1 MIDIEKYDKCV
12 EAFKKGMSLT
22 KIAKE
27 FHVNRTYLRN
37 YILEKGYEIR
47 NTHNESDIYSDIFEV
62 IDTEEKA
69 YWLGFLYADGSLHY
83 NDGTK
88 KNKYIIEVALKKSDK
103 GHLEKLKT
111 FLNARNKISPRK
123 KTNSFRLTITNK
135 KMYNDLIKQGC
146 HPRKSLDMTFP
157 GKEIVPDNLL
167 KHFLRGYVD
176 GDGWVGI
183 EHIPRKDGTVRVRGR
198 MSITCGD
205 EQFIFDLIKRANWP
219 EMTLNRDKRSS
230 AKSMEWS
237 SEKCFNILTFL
248 YEDAHVYL
256 NRKYEKYI
264 ELKNAHS
271 NQES

>member
-12 EAFKKGMSLT
+12 EAFTQGMSLT

-37 YILEKGYEIR
+37 YILDKGFEIH

-69 YWLGFLYADGSLHY
+69 YWLGFLYADGSLYY

-88 KNKYIIEVALKKSDK
+88 KNKYIIEVTLKKSDK
-103 GHLEKLKT
+103 DHLEKLKT

-123 KTNSFRLTITNK
+123 KTNAFRLMITNK
-135 KMYNDLIKQGC
+135 KMYYDLIKQGC

-157 GKEIVPDNLL
+157 SEEIVPHNLL
-167 KHFLRGYVD
+167 RHFLRGYVD
-176 GDGWVGI
+176 GDGYIGI
-183 EHIPRKDGTVRVRGR
+183 DFISRKDGSIRVKGR

-205 EQFIFDLIKRANWP
+205 ANFIYDLIKAAQWP
-219 EMTLNRDKRSS
+219 EMTLQEDKRSS
-230 AKSMEWS
+230 AKSMEWTG
-237 SEKCFNILTFL
+237 EKCFNILTFL
-248 YEDAHVYL
+248 YEDTHIYL
-256 NRKYEKYI
+256 DRKYEKYI
-264 ELKNAHS
+264 ELKDAHF

>member
-12 EAFKKGMSLT
+12 EAFTQGMSLT

-37 YILEKGYEIR
+37 YILDKGFEIH

-103 GHLEKLKT
+103 GHLEKLKV

-123 KTNSFRLTITNK
+123 KTNSFRLMITNK
-135 KMYNDLIKQGC
+135 KMYYDLIKQGC
-146 HPRKSLDMTFP
+146 HPRKSWNMTFP
-157 GKEIVPDNLL
+157 NEEIVPDDLL

-183 EHIPRKDGTVRVRGR
+183 EYISRKDGTIRVCGR

-205 EQFIFDLIKRANWP
+205 EQFILDLVKRAGWP
-219 EMTLNRDKRSS
+219 EMTLHRDKRSS

-248 YEDAHVYL
+248 YEDAHIYL
-256 NRKYEKYI
+256 DRKYEKYI
-264 ELKNAHS
+264 ELKNARS

>member
-1 MIDIEKYDKCV
+1 MIDIEKYDRCV

-37 YILEKGYEIR
+37 YILEEGYEIR

-135 KMYNDLIKQGC
+135 KMYNDLMKQGC

-167 KHFLRGYVD
+167 RHFLRGYFD
-176 GDGWVGI
+176 GDGWVGMEYI
-183 EHIPRKDGTVRVRGR
+183 SRKDGTVRVRGR

-205 EQFIFDLIKRANWP
+205 EQFILDLVKRAGWP
-219 EMTLNRDKRSS
+219 EMTLHRDNRSS

-256 NRKYEKYI
+256 DRKYKKYI
-264 ELKNAHS
+264 ELKNARS